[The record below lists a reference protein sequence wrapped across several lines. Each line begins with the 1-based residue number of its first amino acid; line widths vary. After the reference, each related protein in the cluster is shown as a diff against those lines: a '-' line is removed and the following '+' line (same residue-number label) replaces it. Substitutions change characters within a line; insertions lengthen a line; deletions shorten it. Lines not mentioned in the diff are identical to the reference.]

1 MIKLS
6 FKGEDSKKV
15 EHFNN
20 KVTTVTVKAVII
32 GLNTYDVNYSNEIWN
47 WTVFHP
53 VITTGFKSGMM
64 TIQAEGKAKCSE
76 EDEFDP
82 VWGEKI
88 AESRAKLRLYRFMT
102 TLLYKLVEYHSK
114 KAYGKNSTTLRIVQG
129 RTGFFAYARKF
140 EGLVR
145 SEREHLNKLLDS

>member
-20 KVTTVTVKAVII
+20 KVTIVTVKATII
-32 GLNTYDVNYSNEIWN
+32 GFGGYDVNYSDEVRDWAIL
-47 WTVFHP
+47 HP

-82 VWGEKI
+82 VKGERI
-88 AESRAKLRLYRFMT
+88 AEARAKLRLYRFMM
-102 TLLYKLVEYHSK
+102 TLLYKLMEFHSK
-114 KAYGKNSTTLRIVQG
+114 KAFGRDSNILRIVHTG
-129 RTGFFAYARKF
+129 TGFYAGARKF
-140 EGLVR
+140 ESLF
-145 SEREHLNKLLDS
+145 SHERKHLNKLLDS

>member
-82 VWGEKI
+82 VKGERI
-88 AESRAKLRLYRFMT
+88 AEARAKLRLYRFMS
-102 TLLYKLVEYHSK
+102 TLLYKLTEFHSI
-114 KAYGKNSTTLRIVQG
+114 KAFGRDSNILVQDE
-129 RTGFFAYARKF
+129 TGFHAGAKKF
-140 EGLVR
+140 EELVG
-145 SEREHLNKLLDS
+145 SERKHLNKLLDS

>member
-20 KVTTVTVKAVII
+20 KVTIVTVKATII
-32 GLNTYDVNYSNEIWN
+32 GFYSYDVNYPKEVWDWAI
-47 WTVFHP
+47 FHP
-53 VITTGFKSGMM
+53 VITVGFKSGMI
-64 TIQAEGKAKCSE
+64 TILAEGKATCSE

-88 AESRAKLRLYRFMT
+88 AESRAKLRLYRFMS
-102 TLLYKLVEYHSK
+102 TLLYKLTEFHSI
-114 KAYGKNSTTLRIVQG
+114 KAFGRDSNILVQDE
-129 RTGFFAYARKF
+129 TGFHAGAKKF
-140 EGLVR
+140 EELVG
-145 SEREHLNKLLDS
+145 SERKHLNKLLDS